1 MKIPLRINW
10 IQRGNMRC
18 LILLL
23 FFYCLNPARLF
34 RLMKKIYAS
43 TVRRHFSRFSCCNFH
58 QFSDYVFAMIFH
70 YRSSY
75 IHIERSRKLFK
86 AHISALFLFLSFIS
100 SSIFRK
106 RNSIFF
112 SISIDICLKLCG
124 RVW

>member
-1 MKIPLRINW
+1 MYQMIAFDMDGTLHGGTGEVFQSAAGIYYLTFSSIR
-10 IQRGNMRC
+10 
-18 LILLL
+18 
-23 FFYCLNPARLF
+23 YC
-34 RLMKKIYAS
+34 
-43 TVRRHFSRFSCCNFH
+43 
-58 QFSDYVFAMIFH
+58 
-70 YRSSY
+70 
-75 IHIERSRKLFK
+75 ERSRKLFK